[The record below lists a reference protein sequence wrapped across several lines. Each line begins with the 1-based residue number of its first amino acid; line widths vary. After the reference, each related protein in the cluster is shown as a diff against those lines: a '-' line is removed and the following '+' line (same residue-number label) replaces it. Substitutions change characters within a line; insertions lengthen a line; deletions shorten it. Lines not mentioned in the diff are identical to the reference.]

1 MCLAASL
8 EFNTP
13 FPCIGEFTE
22 ILGNIFLDGRKKNS
36 FTSNLEKLLATNN
49 PLVRYLGGRSSYLSA
64 TILGKRGQKLMKVVL
79 RLIGGLKNCPLHFKQ
94 GEHHNL
100 LNLHSAPTG
109 SLSFPHF
116 TSLLRQPTQVVTVKQ
131 EGGGRQHGSGGG
143 KQRETGKGKEGER
156 KKITRR

>member
-13 FPCIGEFTE
+13 FPCTGEFTE
-22 ILGNIFLDGRKKNS
+22 ILGNIF
-36 FTSNLEKLLATNN
+36 
-49 PLVRYLGGRSSYLSA
+49 LSA

-79 RLIGGLKNCPLHFKQ
+79 RLIWGLKNCPLHFKQ